1 MFRVSKPSLR
11 HFAVM
16 ERTDRRPLGSTWLV
30 QDRRNPLRKQF
41 LFVPSRIRSWPV
53 WISRLELMEPTP
65 TRLRNGKVAVLLSGA
80 DAMNVRDALRKS
92 NKTSGTKLNALTGF
106 EKAQRKSRLR
116 IALLPALAL
125 GFCLLLLV
133 PKEQSLATPKMPPQ
147 LLKAEMSCESPI
159 KKGEQAIGSL
169 SRFGF
174 LDIAGK
180 RYKIANIQKLGGL
193 AQVKVKRVCDK
204 RYLRLDV
211 WAEGFQL
218 KVERVY

>member
-1 MFRVSKPSLR
+1 
-11 HFAVM
+11 
-16 ERTDRRPLGSTWLV
+16 
-30 QDRRNPLRKQF
+30 
-41 LFVPSRIRSWPV
+41 
-53 WISRLELMEPTP
+53 MEPTP